1 MGAILIPVGLL
12 AAAVGIG
19 YYWLESWQ
27 REQVRVRL
35 SDQEADVAELP
46 EAPFAVRHYISPW
59 IVATLT
65 GWLLWYLLGVP
76 FPIACGVAF
85 VVGLLGMELD
95 AWILEWKQGRMESQL
110 ADTIDTLV
118 SSVSAGSSL
127 QGALTQAAEYA
138 PLPIKTEL
146 DEMVARLRLGD
157 PPTDVFNLL
166 GQRVPMET
174 FRLFSTTLAVNW
186 EVGGSLS
193 ETLAAIGSTIRD
205 RLIIARQIRALSTQG
220 RLTTLTVLAVVWFMA
235 AMMWQSDPPRFL
247 NFVLSP
253 VGIAL
258 MTAVLVLQGVGVAMV
273 SKISRPKV

>member
-19 YYWLESWQ
+19 YYWLESWR

-35 SDQEADVAELP
+35 SNQEVDAVELP
-46 EAPFAVRHYISPW
+46 ETPFATRHYISPW
-59 IVATLT
+59 IVAILM
-65 GWLLWYLLGVP
+65 GWLLWYLLSFP
-76 FPIACGVAF
+76 FEIACSVAF

-95 AWILEWKQGRMESQL
+95 AWILEWKQGRIESQL

-127 QGALTQAAEYA
+127 QGALTQSAEYA
-138 PLPIKTEL
+138 PLPIKREL
-146 DEMVARLRLGD
+146 DEIVARLRLGD

-193 ETLAAIGSTIRD
+193 ETLAAVGSTIRD

-247 NFVLSP
+247 GFVLSP
-253 VGIAL
+253 IGIAL